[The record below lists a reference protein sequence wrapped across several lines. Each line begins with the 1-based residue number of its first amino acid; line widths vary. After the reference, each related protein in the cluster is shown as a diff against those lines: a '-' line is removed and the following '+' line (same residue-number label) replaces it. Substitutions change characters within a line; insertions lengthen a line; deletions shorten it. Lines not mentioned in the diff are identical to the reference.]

1 MRIVIAGAGEVG
13 IHLAKML
20 SREELDVILV
30 DSNEDVLS
38 EIENNYNLSAIAG
51 SPTSFNTLK
60 RAGIN
65 EADLFLAVTPYE
77 TRNIVACTI
86 ASSLGAKK
94 TVARIDNF
102 EYLNEESRK
111 HFKTMGVDDL
121 IYPEKL
127 ACEEVIAAMR
137 HTWARSWFELHDGA
151 LILVA
156 VKLRDSASILNR
168 KLYELTSTSNLFHIA
183 AIKRHN
189 HTIIPRGN
197 DEVLLGDIV
206 YFTTTPEYVEGIRM
220 LCGKQQVDVKNI
232 IILGG
237 SRIAIRISN
246 MVGDDVKIKLIEKD
260 RDKSYRLV
268 EKMRNTTIIQGD
280 ARDEELLSEVGISD
294 TDMFIALSD
303 SSETNILACLTAK
316 QMGVPRTV
324 AEVEDIQYITV
335 AENLNIGTVINKKLI
350 AASHIFQLL
359 LDSDSSNAKCLAL
372 ADAEVVELVAK
383 PGSKITR
390 RPVKELNLP
399 ADITLGGV
407 IHNGVGT
414 IVSGN
419 TQIEANDHVLVFCL
433 DTALSKLDPFQLF

>member
-151 LILVA
+151 MILVA

-433 DTALSKLDPFQLF
+433 DTALSKLDRWFG

>member
-30 DSNEDVLS
+30 DSNEEVLS

-121 IYPEKL
+121 IYSEKL

-137 HTWARSWFELHDGA
+137 HTWARNWFELHDGA

-183 AIKRHN
+183 AIKRQN

-433 DTALSKLDPFQLF
+433 DTALSKLDRWFG

>member
-168 KLYELTSTSNLFHIA
+168 TLYELTSTSNLFHIA

-433 DTALSKLDPFQLF
+433 DTALSKLDRWFG

>member
-30 DSNEDVLS
+30 DSNEEVLS

-433 DTALSKLDPFQLF
+433 DTALSKLDRWFG

>member
-13 IHLAKML
+13 LHLAKML
-20 SREELDVILV
+20 SRENLDVVLV
-30 DSNEDVLS
+30 DSNDEVLS
-38 EIENNYNLSAIAG
+38 EVENNYNLIAITG
-51 SPTSFNTLK
+51 NPTSFDTLK
-60 RAGIN
+60 NAGVA
-65 EADLFLAVTPYE
+65 EADLFVAVTPYE

-102 EYLNEESRK
+102 EYLSNESRK
-111 HFKTMGVDDL
+111 HFKSMGVDDL

-127 ACEEVIAAMR
+127 ACEEVFAAMR

-156 VKLRDSASILNR
+156 VKLRDNASILNR
-168 KLYELTSTSNLFHIA
+168 KLYELTSNSNLFHIA

-197 DEVLLGDIV
+197 DEVLQGDIV
-206 YFTTTPEYVEGIRM
+206 YFTTTPEYVEGIREI
-220 LCGKQQVDVKNI
+220 CGKEQVNVKNI

-237 SRIAIRISN
+237 SRIAIRIADT
-246 MVGDDVKIKLIEKD
+246 VGDNVKIKLIEKD
-260 RDKSYRLV
+260 REKSYRLV

-280 ARDEELLSEVGISD
+280 ARDEELLSEVGIAD

-324 AEVEDIQYITV
+324 AEVEDIQYIAV

-359 LDSDSSNAKCLAL
+359 LDADSSNAKCLAL
-372 ADAEVVELVAK
+372 ADAEVVEMVAK

-399 ADITLGGV
+399 SDITLGGV
-407 IHNGVGT
+407 IHDGVGT

-419 TQIEANDHVLVFCL
+419 TVIQENDHVLVFCL
-433 DTALSKLDPFQLF
+433 DTALGKLDRWFG

>member
-1 MRIVIAGAGEVG
+1 MSGAGEVG
-13 IHLAKML
+13 LHLAKMR
-20 SREELDVILV
+20 SRENLDVVLV
-30 DSNEDVLS
+30 DSNDEVLS
-38 EIENNYNLSAIAG
+38 EVENNYNLIAITG
-51 SPTSFNTLK
+51 NPTSFDTLK
-60 RAGIN
+60 NAGVA
-65 EADLFLAVTPYE
+65 EADLFVAVTPYE

-102 EYLNEESRK
+102 EYLSNESRK
-111 HFKTMGVDDL
+111 HFKSMGVDDL

-127 ACEEVIAAMR
+127 AVEEVFAAMR

-156 VKLRDSASILNR
+156 VKLRDNASILNR
-168 KLYELTSTSNLFHIA
+168 KLYELTSNSNLFHIA

-197 DEVLLGDIV
+197 DEVLQSDIV
-206 YFTTTPEYVEGIRM
+206 YFTTTPEYVEGIREI
-220 LCGKQQVDVKNI
+220 CGKEQVNVKNI

-237 SRIAIRISN
+237 SRIAIRIADT
-246 MVGDDVKIKLIEKD
+246 VGDNVKIKLIEKD
-260 RDKSYRLV
+260 REKSYRLV

-280 ARDEELLSEVGISD
+280 ARDEELLSEVGIAD

-324 AEVEDIQYITV
+324 AEVEDIQYIAV

-359 LDSDSSNAKCLAL
+359 LDADSSNAKCLAL
-372 ADAEVVELVAK
+372 ADAEVVELIAK

-399 ADITLGGV
+399 SDITLGGV
-407 IHNGVGT
+407 IHDGVGT

-419 TQIEANDHVLVFCL
+419 TVIQENDHVLVFCL
-433 DTALSKLDPFQLF
+433 DTALGKLDRWFG

>member
-30 DSNEDVLS
+30 DSNEEVLS

-151 LILVA
+151 MILVA

-433 DTALSKLDPFQLF
+433 DTALSKLDRWFG

>member
-13 IHLAKML
+13 IHLAMML

-433 DTALSKLDPFQLF
+433 DTALSKLDRWFG

>member
-294 TDMFIALSD
+294 TDMCIALSD

-433 DTALSKLDPFQLF
+433 DTALSKLDRWFG

>member
-20 SREELDVILV
+20 SREDLDVILV

-433 DTALSKLDPFQLF
+433 DTALSKLDRWFG

>member
-183 AIKRHN
+183 AIKRQN

-433 DTALSKLDPFQLF
+433 DTALSKLDRWFG

>member
-433 DTALSKLDPFQLF
+433 DTALSKLDRWFG

>member
-151 LILVA
+151 MILVA

-183 AIKRHN
+183 AIKRQN

-433 DTALSKLDPFQLF
+433 DTALSKLDRWFG

>member
-183 AIKRHN
+183 AIKRQN
-189 HTIIPRGN
+189 HKIIPRGN

-324 AEVEDIQYITV
+324 AEVEDILYITI
-335 AENLNIGTVINKKLI
+335 AENHNIGTVINKKLI

-433 DTALSKLDPFQLF
+433 DTALSKLDRWFV

>member
-268 EKMRNTTIIQGD
+268 EKMRNT
-280 ARDEELLSEVGISD
+280 A
-294 TDMFIALSD
+294 
-303 SSETNILACLTAK
+303 
-316 QMGVPRTV
+316 
-324 AEVEDIQYITV
+324 
-335 AENLNIGTVINKKLI
+335 
-350 AASHIFQLL
+350 
-359 LDSDSSNAKCLAL
+359 
-372 ADAEVVELVAK
+372 
-383 PGSKITR
+383 R
-390 RPVKELNLP
+390 RP
-399 ADITLGGV
+399 DGV
-407 IHNGVGT
+407 NM
-414 IVSGN
+414 
-419 TQIEANDHVLVFCL
+419 
-433 DTALSKLDPFQLF
+433 PRM

>member
-30 DSNEDVLS
+30 DSNEEVLS

-60 RAGIN
+60 RASIN

-183 AIKRHN
+183 AIKRQN

-433 DTALSKLDPFQLF
+433 DTALSKLDRWFG

>member
-1 MRIVIAGAGEVG
+1 
-13 IHLAKML
+13 ML

-151 LILVA
+151 MILVA

-183 AIKRHN
+183 AIKRQN

-433 DTALSKLDPFQLF
+433 DTALSKLDRWFG

>member
-30 DSNEDVLS
+30 DSNEEVLS

-151 LILVA
+151 MILVA

-324 AEVEDIQYITV
+324 AEVEDIQYITF

-419 TQIEANDHVLVFCL
+419 TQIVANDLVLVFCL
-433 DTALSKLDPFQLF
+433 DTALSKLDRWFG

>member
-30 DSNEDVLS
+30 DSNEEVLS

-183 AIKRHN
+183 AIKRQN

-324 AEVEDIQYITV
+324 AEVEDIQYITF

-433 DTALSKLDPFQLF
+433 DTALSKLDRWFG